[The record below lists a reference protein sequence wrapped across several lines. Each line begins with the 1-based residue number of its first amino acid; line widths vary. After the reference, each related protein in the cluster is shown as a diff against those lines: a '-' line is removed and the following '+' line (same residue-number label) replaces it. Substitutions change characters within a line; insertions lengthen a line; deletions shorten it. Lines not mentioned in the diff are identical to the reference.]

1 MITVLILAVISL
13 LIILFFTPVYR
24 KVINEF
30 STPYYFEIS
39 NSANQKL
46 EAKLYG
52 YYKYIESVNYGSD
65 IGINIGCIT
74 GVTYSNHLHQ
84 SSSKPFVVRKTT
96 VKASLKDL
104 SEMVLR
110 INGCDISG
118 SEYSVPLIVASYL
131 TPEIKQDKN
140 EDDIVYLDINFLFKV
155 NSGTHISCEINPLS
169 KATLIFYFND
179 EKYIKSNYF
188 SILIKGLEKLIKK

>member
-1 MITVLILAVISL
+1 MTIVLILAVISL
-13 LIILFFTPVYR
+13 LIILLFTPVYR

-39 NSANQKL
+39 NMYNEKL

-52 YYKYIESVNYGSD
+52 YYK
-65 IGINIGCIT
+65 
-74 GVTYSNHLHQ
+74 
-84 SSSKPFVVRKTT
+84 
-96 VKASLKDL
+96 SLKDL

-131 TPEIKQDKN
+131 TPEMKQDKN
-140 EDDIVYLDINFLFKV
+140 EDDIVYLDINYLFKV

-188 SILIKGLEKLIKK
+188 SILIKGLENIIKK